1 MDFKMHASKLH
12 MRETSNT
19 VRNGIHVQVVKKH
32 GCLEQPLEQLNKI
45 TDPSCVSDGIV
56 VFRINGENL
65 FPKQS
70 EKSSSGTK
78 LVKKGTDKII

>member
-56 VFRINGENL
+56 VFRIKWGK
-65 FPKQS
+65 FVSKTVR
-70 EKSSSGTK
+70 EKLK
-78 LVKKGTDKII
+78 WH